1 MPELPAVDTL
11 HLRNPAALLLGQVS
25 RELSP
30 EDGMFH
36 GNAEH
41 YLSCGASAYNVISAA
56 LDLSGVRPRSMLD
69 FGAGAG
75 RVTRWLRAGHPQA
88 AIATTDI
95 RPRDIAFCQ
104 AAFGTRS
111 WLSGIDIDR
120 LSAPETY
127 DLIWVGSVITHLSE
141 ENSLRLMRKLFS
153 WLNPLGLLVVSLH
166 GRFVQH
172 RAAQFDHYG
181 VGAGRWADIERD
193 YAARGF
199 GYADYP
205 GQEGY
210 GISLCSPAWM
220 AAAAERVAGARV
232 VLFSERAWDGHHD
245 VVALQNRPVTG
256 QSG

>member
-95 RPRDIAFCQ
+95 RPRDIAFCRPPSAPAPGSPASTSTGCPRQ
-104 AAFGTRS
+104 RPTTSSGSGRSSRTCPRRTRS
-111 WLSGIDIDR
+111 
-120 LSAPETY
+120 A
-127 DLIWVGSVITHLSE
+127 
-141 ENSLRLMRKLFS
+141 
-153 WLNPLGLLVVSLH
+153 
-166 GRFVQH
+166 
-172 RAAQFDHYG
+172 
-181 VGAGRWADIERD
+181 
-193 YAARGF
+193 
-199 GYADYP
+199 
-205 GQEGY
+205 
-210 GISLCSPAWM
+210 
-220 AAAAERVAGARV
+220 
-232 VLFSERAWDGHHD
+232 
-245 VVALQNRPVTG
+245 
-256 QSG
+256 